1 MWQTAPHAQRV
12 FGDLYAVAA
21 PTSSLNGR
29 KTRLR
34 PRRPTGVRPLYFI
47 RQKRRADGPKT
58 RKANRNK
65 NSRKEKEEE
74 MNKKK
79 KKKKKQEAKYTS
91 RPQRG
96 HVTCGCNGHHFIS
109 CSSAAPFLAATFQ
122 NTLLQ
127 HGTGGR
133 SLEPPSMT
141 TKVSKISHKPSHQH
155 LSGLC
160 HFLFRPP
167 LVSCSVTLPA

>member
-58 RKANRNK
+58 RKANRK
-65 NSRKEKEEE
+65 KLTEGKRRRDEQEEE
-74 MNKKK
+74 EEE
-79 KKKKKQEAKYTS
+79 EA
-91 RPQRG
+91 
-96 HVTCGCNGHHFIS
+96 
-109 CSSAAPFLAATFQ
+109 
-122 NTLLQ
+122 
-127 HGTGGR
+127 GG
-133 SLEPPSMT
+133 
-141 TKVSKISHKPSHQH
+141 
-155 LSGLC
+155 
-160 HFLFRPP
+160 
-167 LVSCSVTLPA
+167 